1 MLRNLKIQ
9 LLLFHSQSVESVD
22 GIKRISVKGQIAEY
36 GILWEINRW
45 QFLEKKLKLL
55 IYYTNIYSFWKTQQD
70 VVVEVDK

>member
-36 GILWEINRW
+36 GIL
-45 QFLEKKLKLL
+45 
-55 IYYTNIYSFWKTQQD
+55 
-70 VVVEVDK
+70 